1 MATTT
6 STTPQ
11 STHAMTWEAFERL
24 PDGDGLHREIL
35 EGELQIL
42 PPVKSKHSNIANKLF
57 EVLFALQQRGIGR
70 VYLEAGYK
78 LSEAPP
84 TWIQPDASFLK
95 MERIR
100 ETEGDGYFTGAPELA
115 VEVVSPS
122 ETARDLQRKIGLLL
136 AGGSQVVWV
145 VYPETQTVTVHL
157 PDGTSSTRTIGDSLS
172 LPQLLEG
179 WELPVSALFEGV

>member
-6 STTPQ
+6 STPIL
-11 STHAMTWEAFERL
+11 TWEAFERL

-42 PPVKSKHSNIANKLF
+42 PPAKSKHSNIASKLF
-57 EVLFALQQRGIGR
+57 ELLFPLQQRGLSR

-78 LSEAPP
+78 LSQDPP
-84 TWIQPDASFLK
+84 TWIQPDASFLRL
-95 MERIR
+95 ERVR
-100 ETEGDGYFTGAPELA
+100 ETADDGYFIGAPELA

-122 ETARDLQRKIGLLL
+122 ETARDLQRKVSLLL
-136 AGGSQVVWV
+136 AAGSQIVWV

-157 PDGTSSTRTIGDSLS
+157 PDGTASTRNTGDVLTA
-172 LPQLLEG
+172 PQMLEG
-179 WELPVSALFEGV
+179 WSIPVGALFEGQ